1 MRKDERKR
9 MRNRE
14 RESERGKGGWSAT
27 GRWLVVVGGA
37 AGGGEVWW
45 CIRERDGRERER
57 WVKESVWDGEMK
69 EKKGGLLP
77 ASCYRQWWRWL
88 MVVEGSGGKYGSMV
102 RKGKN

>member
-1 MRKDERKR
+1 MRKDERKG

-14 RESERGKGGWSAT
+14 RENERGKGGWSAT

-37 AGGGEVWW
+37 AGGGEHK
-45 CIRERDGRERER
+45 REGWKRGKDEWKR
-57 WVKESVWDGEMK
+57 KSVWDGEMK

-77 ASCYRQWWRWL
+77 ASCYQQWWRWL